1 MAGIAYG
8 SGNAP
13 NLPPVNLPTFDDGQQ
28 APARIVIDV
37 PSGAQ
42 ATGNGGW
49 APYNAPS
56 PVQAQG
62 ASGQTQQ
69 PQQPQAQPS
78 QAQQAQPDQ
87 TGGWAPYQAP
97 QQTPPQEVGTGEAA
111 MRGVAHGL
119 SFGFEPAIAG
129 VASGISSVMN
139 GGDFSSA
146 YDQMRQQE
154 QQAYEEAQKQHPYVT
169 TAADIAGNLPT
180 MLIPGIGM
188 GKAAMTGAE
197 MLPRIGQA
205 IGTGAVAGGLFGAG
219 AQTSQGGTPLDIAEG
234 AGGGALAGAAL
245 GGVFGSGVEGATQVG
260 NRVASIVRGKRDAGA
275 EAARLVTGAL
285 KTDQKQVMGVA
296 GDRAGLNSAQQA
308 GTDVRLADFGGGTT
322 KALLRTA
329 TNLSPEARDI
339 VGETVYPR
347 FEQQSGRVSRF
358 IRRFVRNPQSN
369 TQEPLAT
376 RLSGAFRNALNIRRS
391 SAEDIAALQEAARR
405 ANRPAYTRAYEA
417 GDRQVWSPELERLS
431 GAPSIQRALRSA
443 VTKWRDWQVHDGFGA
458 ANAPVMVE
466 NGILNLGNGRGL
478 PVFPN
483 IQFWDYAARHIADA
497 AEQARRSGAMQEA
510 TRLGGLERQLKA
522 ELDRIVPEYGQARAG
537 AARFFG
543 AEDALDAG
551 RMFARSKSSDI
562 GAARQA
568 IQQMTQPERELFAR
582 GYASEMADI
591 LERSGDEANVLKSS
605 MLSSPTARLKTG
617 LALGTKRATQ
627 VESIL
632 ARARV
637 FSAFDGAESAADAGR
652 NFVTSNIDNREAAK
666 LLAKMTA
673 DERSEFANSFADE
686 LANQIARIPDNRS
699 VLNSMFLNNGPARQ
713 RILMALGQEDA
724 GRLEALLRIEG
735 IVDRTRRSL
744 GNSTTMQQGADAGKF
759 GGIVA
764 GIEAFKGAF
773 NPAYLIAIPL
783 IWAGRQSAK
792 QIDER
797 VFTEVA
803 KLLMSDDP
811 AKLARGLNIAVKN
824 PTIRTALRYASDLSA
839 RQLVNLLGPSG
850 VGAATMTLGDHI
862 LGAAK
867 DAHKDHPEDNYDNY
881 QGQVAP
887 P

>member
-8 SGNAP
+8 QGQQP
-13 NLPPVNLPTFDDGQQ
+13 GLPPVNLPTFDDGQQ
-28 APARIVIDV
+28 QAIPRVVI
-37 PSGAQ
+37 SGGAGPQ

-62 ASGQTQQ
+62 APNQPPQ
-69 PQQPQAQPS
+69 PQPQ
-78 QAQQAQPDQ
+78 DQ
-87 TGGWAPYQAP
+87 SGGWAQYQP
-97 QQTPPQEVGTGEAA
+97 KDQTPPAEVGSGEAA
-111 MRGVAHGL
+111 LRGAAHGL

-129 VASGISSVMN
+129 AISGAQSVLN
-139 GGDFSSA
+139 GGDFSTA
-146 YDQMRQQE
+146 YDQTRQQE
-154 QQAYEEAQKQHPYVT
+154 QQAYEEAQKQHPYIT
-169 TAADIAGNLPT
+169 TAADIAGNIPT
-180 MLIPGIGM
+180 MLIPGM
-188 GKAAMTGAE
+188 GASKAAMVGAE

-205 IGTGAVAGGLFGAG
+205 VRTGAIAGGLFGAG
-219 AQTSQGGTPLDIAEG
+219 EQTSQGNSAMDIAKGG
-234 AGGGALAGAAL
+234 AGGALAGAAL
-245 GGVFGSGVEGATQVG
+245 GGVFGSGIEGATQVG

-285 KTDQKQVMGVA
+285 KADQKQVMGVA
-296 GDRAGLNSAQQA
+296 GDKTGLGSAQQA

-358 IRRFVRNPQSN
+358 IRRFVRNPQSSA
-369 TQEPLAT
+369 QEPLAT
-376 RLSGAFRNALNIRRS
+376 RLSGAFKDALNIRRS
-391 SAEDIAALQEAARR
+391 SAEDMFALRGAARR

-417 GDRQVWSPELERLS
+417 GDRQIWSPELERLS
-431 GAPSIQRALRSA
+431 GAPSIQRALRAA

-497 AEQARRSGAMQEA
+497 AEKARRSGATQEA
-510 TRLGGLERQLKA
+510 TRLGGLERQLKT
-522 ELDRIVPEYGQARAG
+522 ELDRLVPEYGQARAG

-543 AEDALDAG
+543 AEDAFDAG
-551 RMFARSKSSDI
+551 RMFARSNSADI

-568 IQQMTQPERELFAR
+568 IQQMSQPERELFAR
-582 GYASEMADI
+582 GYASEMADV

-605 MLSSPTARLKTG
+605 LLSSPAARQKTG

-627 VESIL
+627 IEATL

-637 FSAFDGAESAADAGR
+637 FSAFDGAEGAADAGR

-666 LLAKMTA
+666 LLARMTA
-673 DERSEFANSFADE
+673 EERSEFSSSFADE

-699 VLNSMFLNNGPARQ
+699 VLNSMFVNNGPARQ
-713 RILMALGQEDA
+713 RILMALGADDA

-735 IVDRTRRSL
+735 IIDRTRRSL
-744 GNSTTMQQGADAGKF
+744 GNSTAMQQGADAGKF
-759 GGIVA
+759 AGVLA
-764 GIEAFKGAF
+764 GIEGLKGAV
-773 NPAYLIAIPL
+773 NPAYLVAIPL

-824 PTIRTALRYASDLSA
+824 PNIRTALRYASDLSA
-839 RQLVNLLGPSG
+839 RELVNLLGPSG
-850 VGAATMTLGDHI
+850 VAAATATLGQHLI
-862 LGAAK
+862 GAAK
-867 DAHKDHPEDNYDNY
+867 EAPKDHSQDNYDNY
-881 QGQVAP
+881 QGQVSP